1 MRGVDLD
8 VPPSGVENEW
18 ACRGSA
24 DEGETFHETSSSRS
38 RSGADRV
45 DARTDQPLE
54 TRRVERVTG
63 AERR

>member
-1 MRGVDLD
+1 MHSVDLD
-8 VPPSGVENEW
+8 VAPSGVEHEW

-24 DEGETFHETSSSRS
+24 DEGETFDETSSSRS
-38 RSGADRV
+38 RPGTDRV

-54 TRRVERVTG
+54 TSRVERVTG

>member
-1 MRGVDLD
+1 MRGIDLD
-8 VPPSGVENEW
+8 VPPSGVEKEW

-24 DEGETFHETSSSRS
+24 NESKTFDETSSSRS
-38 RSGADRV
+38 RPSADRV

-54 TRRVERVTG
+54 TSRVERVTG